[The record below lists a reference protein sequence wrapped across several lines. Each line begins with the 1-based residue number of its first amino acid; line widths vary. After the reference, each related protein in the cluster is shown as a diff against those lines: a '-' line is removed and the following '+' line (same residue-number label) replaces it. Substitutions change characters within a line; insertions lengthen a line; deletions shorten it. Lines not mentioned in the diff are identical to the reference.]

1 MLYRLSRFSR
11 IHKALR
17 RIAYATLMPL
27 PMPVKY
33 GALGAV
39 LSRRLPYR
47 LVQSGSTVVQVG
59 APWDVLR
66 SGRSRAIHLARMVGP
81 SGRVIVL
88 EPEPRSARALRAF
101 CSQNG
106 FGNVTIVEKGAW
118 SSRSRLRFLEDPSH
132 PAANLVESVKDP
144 RRNDLGSFNVIEID
158 VDTLDNILEEV
169 GVSETLLVSITTNG
183 SENEILSGM
192 ARTAGNVR
200 YLATIGEG
208 QNYPLLGAY
217 GFSRLGG
224 DDRGYT
230 YWRS

>member
-1 MLYRLSRFSR
+1 MLTSSVSL
-11 IHKALR
+11 
-17 RIAYATLMPL
+17 TP
-27 PMPVKY
+27 
-33 GALGAV
+33 
-39 LSRRLPYR
+39 
-47 LVQSGSTVVQVG
+47 T
-59 APWDVLR
+59 
-66 SGRSRAIHLARMVGP
+66 
-81 SGRVIVL
+81 
-88 EPEPRSARALRAF
+88 
-101 CSQNG
+101 
-106 FGNVTIVEKGAW
+106 
-118 SSRSRLRFLEDPSH
+118 SSRMLS
-132 PAANLVESVKDP
+132 SVSTSISITL
-144 RRNDLGSFNVIEID
+144 NDLGSFNVIEID

-230 YWRS
+230 YWR

>member
-1 MLYRLSRFSR
+1 MLYRLSRFSP
-11 IHKALR
+11 IHRALR
-17 RIAYATLMPL
+17 RMAYAVLAPL
-27 PMPVKY
+27 PMSVKY
-33 GALGAV
+33 GALGAI

-47 LVQSGSTVVQVG
+47 LVKPGSTVVQVG

-88 EPEPRSARALRAF
+88 EPEPRSAQALRAF

-106 FGNVTIVEKGAW
+106 FGNVTVVEKGAW
-118 SSRSRLRFLEDPSH
+118 SNRDRLRFLEDPTH

-144 RRNDLGSFNVIEID
+144 GRSDLGSFKVIEID
-158 VDTLDNILEEV
+158 VDTLDNILEEL
-169 GVSETLLVSITTNG
+169 GVSEMLLVSITTNG
-183 SENEILSGM
+183 SEDEILSGM
-192 ARTAGNVR
+192 ARTAGKVR
-200 YLATIGEG
+200 YIATIGEG
-208 QNYPLLGAY
+208 KNHPLLGVY

-230 YWRS
+230 YCRS